1 MKVFKID
8 SCSKCPSLSAL
19 TNIVG
24 TYNVCHLEMRKIGN
38 NLDIIQHWCPLEDYK
53 EAKSMKI
60 DDSEIQKLN
69 RIYDFKQK
77 NEENKIEYEKDLEEE
92 VKSDGS

>member
-1 MKVFKID
+1 MAYVNSTNLIGVCVPSTPIMANSWKWIHAMITGSVINMKIFKID

-38 NLDIIQHWCPLEDYK
+38 NLGIIQTWCPLEEEK
-53 EAKSMKI
+53 EAEDES
-60 DDSEIQKLN
+60 
-69 RIYDFKQK
+69 
-77 NEENKIEYEKDLEEE
+77 
-92 VKSDGS
+92 

>member
-1 MKVFKID
+1 VAYVNSTSLIGVCVISTPIMANSWKWIHAEITGSVSNMKVFKID

-38 NLDIIQHWCPLEDYK
+38 NLGIIQTWCPLEEEK
-53 EAKSMKI
+53 EAEDES
-60 DDSEIQKLN
+60 
-69 RIYDFKQK
+69 
-77 NEENKIEYEKDLEEE
+77 
-92 VKSDGS
+92 

>member
-38 NLDIIQHWCPLEDYK
+38 NLDIIQRWCPLEDYK
-53 EAKSMKI
+53 EGK
-60 DDSEIQKLN
+60 
-69 RIYDFKQK
+69 
-77 NEENKIEYEKDLEEE
+77 
-92 VKSDGS
+92 DGS